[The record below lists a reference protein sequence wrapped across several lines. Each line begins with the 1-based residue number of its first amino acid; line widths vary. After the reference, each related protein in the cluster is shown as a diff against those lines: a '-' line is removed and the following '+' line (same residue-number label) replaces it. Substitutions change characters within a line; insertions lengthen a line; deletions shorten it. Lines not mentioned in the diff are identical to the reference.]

1 MWCVPG
7 LTDRGYSW
15 EPSLGG
21 FGTGTVSC
29 AGIQDR
35 FGDQWDVVCAW
46 SCRVAERGLR
56 CGSDCGFAMFH
67 DVRVHWS
74 GLGRLYR

>member
-1 MWCVPG
+1 MWCVPS

-15 EPSLGG
+15 ELSLGG

-35 FGDQWDVVCAW
+35 FGDQWDVVCAS
-46 SCRVAERGLR
+46 SCRVAERGFNTGLR
-56 CGSDCGFAMFH
+56 SGSDCGFERM
-67 DVRVHWS
+67 RE
-74 GLGRLYR
+74 G